1 MSTAISEQTRNV
13 LLKSLRAVRDRRDL
27 IVHEMSGGMRTC
39 LNSEDQADRSSSTS
53 AALTDLLLEQGAS
66 LANHGRVQLIEPQVR
81 EDLRRNVSRRHYS
94 RFGDAISPV
103 LMDSLGGAYSAAV
116 GAAWTDAFW
125 TVVRS
130 LPESAPA
137 AS

>member
-1 MSTAISEQTRNV
+1 MSTAISEQTQNA
-13 LLKSLRAVRDRRDL
+13 LLKSLRAVEGRRDL
-27 IVHEMSGGMRTC
+27 IVQEMSGGMRTC
-39 LNSEDQADRSSSTS
+39 LASEDQAGRSSTIS
-53 AALTDLLLEQGAS
+53 AALVDLLLEQGAS
-66 LANHGRVQLIEPQVR
+66 LANHGRVQDIGPQVR
-81 EDLRRNVSRRHYS
+81 EDLRRNVSRCHYS

-125 TVVRS
+125 TVVRT

-137 AS
+137 AA